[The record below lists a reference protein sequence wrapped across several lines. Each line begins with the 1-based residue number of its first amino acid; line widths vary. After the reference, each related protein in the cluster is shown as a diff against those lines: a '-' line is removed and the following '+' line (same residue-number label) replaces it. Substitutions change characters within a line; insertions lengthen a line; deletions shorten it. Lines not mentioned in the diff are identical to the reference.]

1 MLFDYNISFFSKEHS
16 HPLKLNLI
24 FAEWI
29 VLSKTSGR
37 MKKKGFTHIDSV
49 SVSSVEWV
57 PILVVE
63 VWEQLLNVPKA
74 GDLEFFRF
82 LDDHLPVEGIYQ
94 RCWVKKQWTV

>member
-1 MLFDYNISFFSKEHS
+1 MVLLVFFKEHS
-16 HPLKLNLI
+16 HFLKLNLI

-29 VLSKTSGR
+29 V
-37 MKKKGFTHIDSV
+37 MNEVKGFTHIDPV

-94 RCWVKKQWTV
+94 RCWVQ